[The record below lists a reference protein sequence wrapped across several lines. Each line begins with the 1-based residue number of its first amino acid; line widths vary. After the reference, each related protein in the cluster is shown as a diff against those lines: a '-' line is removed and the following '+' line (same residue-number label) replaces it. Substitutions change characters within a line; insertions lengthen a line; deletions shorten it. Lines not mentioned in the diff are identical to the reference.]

1 MMNIIELIQKNI
13 NLTVPWYLMASY
25 AYYVRDENII
35 TDNTFDNLAIHMANN
50 WDIIE
55 HHHKYMIT
63 LDDLSAGTLLRRDF
77 PGPVIG
83 AADMLIKQLK

>member
-1 MMNIIELIQKNI
+1 MMDIIPVIQKNI
-13 NLTVPWYLMASY
+13 NLTVPWYLMAAY

-35 TDNTFDNLAIHMANN
+35 TDSTFDNLAIHMANN

-55 HHHKYMIT
+55 HRHKYMIT
-63 LDDLSAGTLLRRDF
+63 LEDLAAGTLLRRDF

-83 AADMLIKQLK
+83 AAETLIKQQS